1 MAHLSLETK
10 NFSRELL
17 YLTMPESF
25 SSFGKPSVLF
35 LGELDELSFSVV
47 QNLLERSCKVFLFSK
62 NTEVWKRVSGSIKK
76 NVNLELIK
84 ESEIPR
90 IERLD
95 YVIYLYNFFRA
106 AQKDIKRVNSEVNR
120 ELLKIS
126 QKIAS
131 IRSKNLILLPA
142 ISGISQPLHLSGK
155 RVYLSETIGPH
166 IHPDN
171 SYFIYAA
178 LKSVANKRKV
188 YLPDKDIHIKPVFS
202 ESASEKILQILFSL
216 GYPTEMTLVGESI
229 SPLAF
234 IEKIKVETPE
244 LDKKRK
250 RYRKYLLA
258 SIGEEISMGELEGVG
273 ETKDFLLAMQKPVS
287 SNIKKRVSSLQKLSA
302 LVVICLF
309 LPFLALI
316 TSAGLFGASITL
328 YRNGKTSWANE
339 TLKVSR
345 VFANTSSIGF
355 GILGE
360 IPKADKVLEIPNS
373 ASEILGR
380 SAALAIRGY
389 TLSQNTKTLLNKF
402 FGDESY
408 NVSDYSENISSEI
421 DYIYKESG
429 FILGEI
435 NSQPLLS
442 KTLRGAFNTL
452 EVERIRGM
460 LIPISQII
468 ENLPE
473 LLGAT
478 HPKKYL
484 VLFQNNMELR
494 PTGGYIGSF
503 SLVSVEGGRLSNIEV
518 WDVFEADGQ
527 LKGHVEPPL
536 AIKRYL
542 GEANWFLRDSN
553 WDPDFSVSSARAE
566 WFLDKE
572 IDEKVDGVVGIDL
585 EFVKSLI
592 SLTGP
597 MKVADYELTVDE
609 ENLYEVTQREVEENF
624 FPGST
629 KKSSFLTALS
639 RALMENIRE
648 VRGSKM
654 LSFAKNTLQNLEGR
668 HIQIFIHQKE
678 TNDQLTSLGWDGA
691 FPQVE
696 GTCGNNCY
704 TDSLGVVEAN
714 VGVNKANL
722 YITRALDVLVN
733 IENGMIKRELR
744 LNLKNDAEIPLGEKG
759 IYKVYVRA
767 FGPQEAIFGKVKFIR
782 QSSSLELEGE
792 EQIVRD
798 RKEVGV
804 YVILSPQESGVLVFS
819 WQSPLPEKIR
829 ESGEYRFIVRKQA
842 GTEDYPLTIKA
853 SNFQESLTQEAS
865 FRYNAF
871 LARDFVSRI
880 YW

>member
-1 MAHLSLETK
+1 MVHLPLERK
-10 NFSRELL
+10 HFSRELL
-17 YLTMPESF
+17 YLTMPEFF
-25 SSFGKPSVLF
+25 SSLGKPSVLF
-35 LGELDELSFSVV
+35 LGELDDLSFYLV
-47 QNLLERSCKVFLFSK
+47 QKLLEKSCKVFLLSK
-62 NTEVWKRVSGSIKK
+62 NTEAWRRVSRSVKK
-76 NVNLELIK
+76 SESLQFIK

-106 AQKDIKRVNSEVNR
+106 LKKDIKGVNSEVNR
-120 ELLKIS
+120 ELLKIF
-126 QKIAS
+126 QKIAP

-142 ISGISQPLHLSGK
+142 ISGISQPIHLSGK

-166 IHPDN
+166 MYRDN

-178 LKSVANKRKV
+178 FKSVANNQKV
-188 YLPDKDIHIKPVFS
+188 YLPDKDIHIKPIFS

-216 GYPTEMTLVGESI
+216 GYPTHMTLVGESI

-234 IEKIKVETPE
+234 IEKIKDEASG

-250 RYRKYLLA
+250 KYRKYLLV
-258 SIGEEISMGELEGVG
+258 SIGEEISLGELQGVD
-273 ETKDFLLAMQKPVS
+273 ETKAFLLAREKPIS
-287 SNIKKRVSSLQKLSA
+287 SKVKKRVSSLQKLA
-302 LVVICLF
+302 AFMVISLF
-309 LPFLALI
+309 LPFLTLF
-316 TSAGLFGASITL
+316 TSVGFFGASLAL
-328 YRNGKTSWANE
+328 YRSGRANWANE
-339 TLKVSR
+339 VLKVSR
-345 VFANTSSIGF
+345 VFANASSIGF

-360 IPKADKVLEIPNS
+360 IPKADKVLEVPSS

-380 SAALAIRGY
+380 STALAIRGY
-389 TLSQNTKTLLNKF
+389 TLSQDTKTLLTKF
-402 FGDESY
+402 FGEENYS
-408 NVSDYSENISSEI
+408 VSDYSENISSEI
-421 DYIYKESG
+421 DYIYEESG

-435 NSQPLLS
+435 NSQPILS
-442 KTLRGAFNTL
+442 NALRGSINTL
-452 EVERIRGM
+452 EVERIRGT

-473 LLGAT
+473 LLGT
-478 HPKKYL
+478 SQPKKYL

-503 SLVSVEGGRLSNIEV
+503 SLVSVEGGRLSNIEI

-566 WFLDKE
+566 WFLEKE

-597 MKVADYELTVDE
+597 LTIGDYELTVDE
-609 ENLYEVTQREVEENF
+609 ENLYEVTQREVEEDF

-639 RALMENIRE
+639 KAMMENIKE
-648 VRGSKM
+648 VRGGKM
-654 LSFAKNTLQNLEGR
+654 LSFAKNTLRNLEGR
-668 HIQIFIHQKE
+668 HIQLFLHQKE
-678 TNDQLTSLGWDGA
+678 SSDLLKTLGWDGS
-691 FPQVE
+691 FPKAA
-696 GTCGNNCY
+696 TCGNNCY
-704 TDSLGVVEAN
+704 ADSLGVVEAN

-722 YITRALDVLVN
+722 YITRALDVSVN

-744 LNLKNDAEIPLGEKG
+744 LNLKNNAEISLGEKG
-759 IYKVYVRA
+759 IYQVYVRA
-767 FGPQEAIFGKVKFIR
+767 FSPQEGVFEKVKLIR
-782 QSSSLELEGE
+782 STSTLKMEGE
-792 EQIVRD
+792 ERIVRD

-804 YVILSPQESGVLVFS
+804 YAILSPQESGVLVFS
-819 WQSPLPEKIR
+819 WQSPLPTNLR
-829 ESGEYRFIVRKQA
+829 ESGEYRFTVRKQA
-842 GTEDYPLTIKA
+842 GTEDYPLTIMV

-871 LARDFVSRI
+871 QARDFISRI